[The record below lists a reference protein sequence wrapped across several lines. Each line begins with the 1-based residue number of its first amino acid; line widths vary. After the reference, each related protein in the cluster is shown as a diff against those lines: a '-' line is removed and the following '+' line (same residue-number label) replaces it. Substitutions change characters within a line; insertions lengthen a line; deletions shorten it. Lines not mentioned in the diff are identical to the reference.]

1 MKKQLS
7 SDSTVFWKYTFPGLW
22 IPMMGVGAIA
32 AGRLS
37 LEEPAWILF
46 TLGWLIASS
55 YLIWFARRLKNV
67 SIDGDFIYVSG
78 FRKQIQIPLAHIEGV
93 KENFWASPKLITLTL
108 NHPSEFGTKIVFVP
122 DFLVFA
128 ALRSHPV
135 VQEINTAVRRRRSV

>member
-1 MKKQLS
+1 
-7 SDSTVFWKYTFPGLW
+7 
-22 IPMMGVGAIA
+22 MGGGAIA

-37 LEEPAWILF
+37 LKEPIWILF
-46 TLGWLIASS
+46 PLGWLIAAS
-55 YLIWFARRLKNV
+55 YLVWFARRLKNV
-67 SIDGDFIYVSG
+67 SIDDDFIYVSG

-135 VQEINTAVRRRRSV
+135 VQEIETAVRRRRSV